1 MAQFKPCRVTDDNAL
16 NRFPIKTGQFIVV
29 VSTGRMYLDVND
41 TDRISIGGS
50 DASSLQIPIDPTDK
64 TGLNVWIET

>member
-16 NRFPIKTGQFIVV
+16 DRFPIKTGQFIVV

-41 TDRISIGGS
+41 TERISIGGGDS
-50 DASSLQIPIDPTDK
+50 ASIPVDPIDT